1 MSKDVYTFTES
12 LKSEIILAVII
23 FFPLLFT
30 ITGII
35 LIYFITSSL

>member
-1 MSKDVYTFTES
+1 MSKDEYTFTES
-12 LKSEIILAVII
+12 FKSETILAEII

-35 LIYFITSSL
+35 

>member
-1 MSKDVYTFTES
+1 MSKDEYTFNES
-12 LKSEIILAVII
+12 LKSEAILAVVL

-35 LIYFITSSL
+35 

>member
-1 MSKDVYTFTES
+1 MSKDQYTFTES
-12 LKSEIILAVII
+12 LKSEIIFAVII

-35 LIYFITSSL
+35 